1 MNGNQ
6 SNDRRRPRN
15 SEEIDGIAE
24 EVLEIKRVS
33 KKTTGGSAMSFTAL
47 VVVGDR
53 KGRVGVAMGR
63 GLEVPQAIR
72 KAVKNARKQMITVP
86 LYNDTLP
93 HNVLTKFKAARILLK
108 PAPQGSGLKVGSV
121 VRSILTLSGVKNASG
136 KVLGSRNKATN
147 ARGVMKALQSLQ
159 PRV

>member
-63 GLEVPQAIR
+63 GLEVPQAIK
-72 KAVKNARKQMITVP
+72 KAVKYARKQMITVP
-86 LYNDTLP
+86 IHNDTLP

-159 PRV
+159 ARV

>member
-33 KKTTGGSAMSFTAL
+33 KKTTGGNSISFTAL

-53 KGRVGVAMGR
+53 KGKVGVALGR

-72 KAVKNARKQMITVP
+72 KAVKNARKQMITCL
-86 LYNDTLP
+86 LYT
-93 HNVLTKFKAARILLK
+93 
-108 PAPQGSGLKVGSV
+108 
-121 VRSILTLSGVKNASG
+121 
-136 KVLGSRNKATN
+136 SRC
-147 ARGVMKALQSLQ
+147 V
-159 PRV
+159 

>member
-63 GLEVPQAIR
+63 GLEVPQAIK
-72 KAVKNARKQMITVP
+72 KAVKYARKQMIMVP
-86 LYNDTLP
+86 IHNDTLP

-159 PRV
+159 TRV